1 MTRLQSYRLPL
12 ALALTAIYNLF
23 FWQEQFGINLPLF
36 SFLIMALILALNPA
50 AMRSRNVW
58 ISALGTLFT
67 GVLAVVYHSGTV
79 QVVHILSTLLFVGF
93 AHQPKLRTVFHAL
106 GQLFESIM
114 HMGLSLQEE
123 WQRIRKVQPGFSRIS
138 NYLKLIVIPIVGVL
152 VFFFIFRG
160 ANPRF
165 AALTDDFFIWIGDW
179 FTDFSFLRFFFLLLG
194 FLLSVGLIYR
204 RASSIILNHDAAQND
219 ELKRTRRKNKHPFNF
234 LGLKKEYRTG
244 VLLIGMVNLM
254 LLANNVI
261 DIDWIWLGFEVEPDM
276 NLKNF
281 VHEGTYLLILS
292 IMLSMGIMLYF
303 FRKNQ
308 HFYREQGLLHI
319 LSYLWVGQNVLL
331 VISVALRNYHYIAYH
346 GLAYKR
352 IGVFFFLLATV
363 LGLLSLFGKIRNQ
376 KSAFYL
382 FRVNG
387 WAVYGTIL
395 ILCSLNWDMIIARHN
410 LTAEYP
416 GTLDT
421 QFLLDLSDK
430 TLPILID
437 HYEDAIA
444 KINERKVEGTATE
457 QLNSQINTYQLG
469 ISNKIREF
477 KETQKTYDWP
487 SWNWAEANTLTYL
500 KQYDGPLKP
509 YENE

>member
-12 ALALTAIYNLF
+12 ALAMTAIYNLF
-23 FWQEQFGINLPLF
+23 FWQEQLGINLPIF
-36 SFLIMALILALNPA
+36 SLLIIALMFLLNPA
-50 AMRSRNVW
+50 AIRSRNAW
-58 ISALGTLFT
+58 ITALGSIIT
-67 GVLAVVYHSGTV
+67 GVLVVCYHSGTS

-93 AHQPKLRTVFHAL
+93 AHQAPLRTVFHAL
-106 GQLFESIM
+106 GQLFESSM

-123 WQRIRKVQPGFSRIS
+123 WLRIRKEQPGFSRVS

-165 AALTDDFFIWIGDW
+165 AALTDDLFVWIGEW
-179 FTDFSFLRFFFLLLG
+179 FADFSFLRFFFLLFG
-194 FLLSVGLIYR
+194 FIISVGIIYSR
-204 RASSIILNHDAAQND
+204 TSSKILEHDAAQND
-219 ELKRTRRKNKHPFNF
+219 ELKRERRKNRLPFNF
-234 LGLKKEYRTG
+234 IGLKKEYRIG
-244 VLLIGMVNLM
+244 VLMIGMVNLM

-261 DIDWIWLGFEVEPDM
+261 DIDWIWLGFEVEPNM

-303 FRKNQ
+303 FRRNQ
-308 HFYREQGLLHI
+308 HFYRDQGLLHI
-319 LSYLWVGQNVLL
+319 LSYLWVAQNVIL

-363 LGLLSLFGKIRNQ
+363 LGLFTLFAKIRNQ

-382 FRVNG
+382 FRING

-395 ILCSLNWDMIIARHN
+395 LLCCFNWDMIIARYN
-410 LTAEYP
+410 LTQDYP
-416 GTLDT
+416 GQIDT
-421 QFLLDLSDK
+421 EFLLSLSDK
-430 TLPILID
+430 TLPVLID
-437 HYEDAIA
+437 HHEEA
-444 KINERKVEGTATE
+444 KAK
-457 QLNSQINTYQLG
+457 LNSLSDDGYDATQIESMITRYELH
-469 ISNKIREF
+469 ISKKIDEF
-477 KETQKTYDWP
+477 QETQEKYSWP
-487 SWNWAEANTLTYL
+487 SWNLPEANTLSYL
-500 KQYDGPLKP
+500 HAYQGTLKP
-509 YENE
+509 FENE

>member
-12 ALALTAIYNLF
+12 ALAMTAVYNLF
-23 FWQEQFGINLPLF
+23 FWQEQFGINLPIF
-36 SFLIMALILALNPA
+36 SLLIIALMFLLNPEA
-50 AMRSRNVW
+50 IRSRNAW
-58 ISALGTLFT
+58 ITALGSLMT
-67 GVLAVVYHSGTV
+67 GILVVVYHSGTA

-93 AHQPKLRTVFHAL
+93 AHQSQLRTVFHAL
-106 GQLFESIM
+106 GQLLESLM
-114 HMGLSLQEE
+114 HLGLSLQEE
-123 WQRIRKVQPGFSRIS
+123 WQRIRKEQPGFSRVS

-152 VFFFIFRG
+152 VFFFIFRA

-165 AALTDDFFIWIGDW
+165 AALTDDLFVWLGAW
-179 FTDFSFLRFFFLLLG
+179 FADFSFLRFFFLFLG
-194 FLLSVGLIYR
+194 FLLSVGVIYSR
-204 RASSIILNHDAAQND
+204 TSSKILDHDAAQND
-219 ELKRTRRKNKHPFNF
+219 ELKRKRKKSKHPFNF

-261 DIDWIWLGFEVEPDM
+261 DIDWIWMGFEVEPNM

-281 VHEGTYLLILS
+281 VHEGTYLLVLS

-319 LSYLWVGQNVLL
+319 LSYLWVAQNVIL

-352 IGVFFFLLATV
+352 IGVFFFLLATI
-363 LGLLSLFGKIRNQ
+363 LGLLTLFAKIRNQ

-382 FRVNG
+382 FRING

-395 ILCSLNWDMIIARHN
+395 LLACFNWDMLIARYN
-410 LTAEYP
+410 LTQDYP
-416 GTLDT
+416 GQLDT
-421 QFLLDLSDK
+421 EFLLSLSDK
-430 TLPILID
+430 TIPVLID
-437 HYEDAIA
+437 HHEEAVLKLNALSEDGYE
-444 KINERKVEGTATE
+444 TA
-457 QLNSQINTYQLG
+457 QIESMITRYELG
-469 ISNKIREF
+469 IGNKIHLF
-477 KETQKTYDWP
+477 KETQKEYAWP
-487 SWNWAEANTLTYL
+487 SWNMPEAFTSSYL
-500 KQYDGPLKP
+500 EVYNGSLKP
-509 YENE
+509 FGNE